1 MSDNEEKKNLISNKV
16 NNYNNIEEEED
27 INNFINNKNNL
38 NDDLIDNEEE
48 DEEYEEE
55 ENSEIDLALMKETE
69 IKKEVEKKTIK
80 IPEEKINNFKFTLT
94 LFYFITTVQILIPQI
109 VIISSKKSVD
119 YYDLFHRFWWILIIL
134 LSIFLTII
142 ITVYVLKKKFFR
154 NLGGSIPLFI
164 IYIFV
169 ILLIY
174 TFISFYSIKMCFGI
188 CLIQFVVFGAILILE
203 KIKILNDKPYFKLL
217 IIYSLIIVGFV
228 LFCIFGKTKIVNCF
242 IYLIFLMMFCLY
254 VIFEFKNMFISF
266 VKDYNINFD
275 KDLSLMLYAI
285 GMMNSNV
292 DILTCPFREEK

>member
-1 MSDNEEKKNLISNKV
+1 MSDNDEKKNLISNENF
-16 NNYNNIEEEED
+16 NNNNIEDD
-27 INNFINNKNNL
+27 INNFINNNENNL
-38 NDDLIDNEEE
+38 NDLIE
-48 DEEYEEE
+48 DEEEENEEEE
-55 ENSEIDLALMKETE
+55 ENSEIDLALMKEQE

-94 LFYFITTVQILIPQI
+94 LFYFITTFQILIPQI

-217 IIYSLIIVGFV
+217 IIYSLIIVGFI